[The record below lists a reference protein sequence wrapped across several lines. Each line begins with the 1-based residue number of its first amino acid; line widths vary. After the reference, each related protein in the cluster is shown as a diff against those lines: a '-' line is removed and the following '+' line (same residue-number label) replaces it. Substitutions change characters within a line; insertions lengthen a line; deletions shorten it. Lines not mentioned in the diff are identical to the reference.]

1 MSSNNN
7 NSIHWFPGHMT
18 KALRLIEA
26 NAGLCD
32 VIVYVLDSRAPYS
45 CLNPS
50 LDSVIGGKPIV
61 YALNKADL
69 TLPSKLRDVAARLT
83 VRGNIAAAIDST
95 KSNDAKIVVSLIKR
109 ICKARLD
116 KFAVKGVKI
125 ALRAMVVGVPNSG
138 KSTLINNLAGLS
150 KTVVGNRP
158 GVTRGKQWV
167 RVDDYLEVLDTPG
180 TLYPKIEDQETA
192 YKLAAIG
199 SIKDDV
205 VDTNELAV
213 RVIKMLDGTDPAI
226 INTRYNIARDDGING
241 DELVAMIAKK
251 RGYLMQGG
259 VADIDRASAAIV
271 DDLRKGRLGK
281 VFLD

>member
-1 MSSNNN
+1 M
-7 NSIHWFPGHMT
+7 IHWFPGHMT

-26 NAGLCD
+26 NVGVCD
-32 VIVYVLDSRAPYS
+32 AVIYVLDSRAPYS

-50 LDSVIGGKPIV
+50 LDSIVGNRPII
-61 YALNKADL
+61 YALNKIDL
-69 TLPSKLRDVAARLT
+69 ASQGKIKTVVASLSI
-83 VRGNIAAAIDST
+83 GKNAAVAIDST
-95 KSNDAKIVVSLIKR
+95 RSNDAKIVASLVKKA
-109 ICKARLD
+109 CKARLD
-116 KFAVKGVKI
+116 KFAAKGVKVS
-125 ALRAMVVGVPNSG
+125 LRAMVVGVPNSG

-199 SIKDDV
+199 SIKDEV

-213 RVIKMLDGTDPAI
+213 RIVSMLDKVDANI
-226 INTRYNIARDDGING
+226 INDRYNITRESDIAV
-241 DELVAMIAKK
+241 EEVVAQIAKK

-259 VADIDRASAAIV
+259 LIDIDRTSAAIV
-271 DDLRKGRLGK
+271 DDLRKGRLGRIY
-281 VFLD
+281 LD